1 MMKRT
6 SLMQQIFDESDDLV
20 YMLEQQCKQESGDR
34 TEKCYKIIVLT
45 VLPLI
50 FDRLRFISFLFC
62 FLLGM
67 MGGYFLTH

>member
-1 MMKRT
+1 MRRK

-34 TEKCYKIIVLT
+34 TEKCYNIIVLT

-62 FLLGM
+62 CLLGM
-67 MGGYFLTH
+67 LGGYFLTH